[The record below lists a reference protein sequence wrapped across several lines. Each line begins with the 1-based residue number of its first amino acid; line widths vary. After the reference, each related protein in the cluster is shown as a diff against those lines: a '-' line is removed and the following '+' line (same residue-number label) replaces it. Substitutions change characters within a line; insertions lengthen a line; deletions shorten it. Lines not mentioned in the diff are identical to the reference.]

1 MELDVYL
8 SEFKGG
14 ATSKYAIPH
23 RYRIALK
30 HQPLIAEDLLNLWNR
45 VEKTNVLREFQDK
58 IEKLDFTAYAVA
70 PSNTEPF
77 NKQIREMLKVQ
88 FSDRVDLSDFFIKNP
103 TFKAIKSTVQLQDE
117 ELKSK
122 IYINDSLNQMPEN
135 IESVLLVDD
144 IYSMGNTFRAM
155 KIALLKS
162 YPNVNIKG
170 AVILKTV

>member
-14 ATSKYAIPH
+14 STSKYAIPH

-30 HQPLIAEDLLNLWNR
+30 HQPLMAEDLLKLWNR
-45 VEKTNVLREFQDK
+45 VEKINVLREFQVE

-77 NKQIREMLKVQ
+77 NKQIREMLNRQ
-88 FSDRVDLSDFFIKNP
+88 FSNRIDLSDYFIKNP
-103 TFKAIKSTVQLQDE
+103 VFKAIESTVQLQDE
-117 ELKSK
+117 ELESK
-122 IYINDSLNQMPEN
+122 IYINDSLNQMPVN
-135 IESVLLVDD
+135 VESVLLIDD

-155 KIALLKS
+155 EIALLKS